1 MRNFGDHQ
9 TGIKMAVDVKFLKH
23 ETVAIILLV
32 KHLSLDFLKG
42 VVVIALPNIDSYLG
56 FKVVGE
62 VLGPVKKEGDV
73 DFLEGINDVGSG
85 GDGENMLMERDE
97 KDADGSQSE
106 VADREF
112 LLDVAGD
119 LENNIIAGLDFD
131 YLHVRVGRAK

>member
-119 LENNIIAGLDFD
+119 LETNIIAGLDFD